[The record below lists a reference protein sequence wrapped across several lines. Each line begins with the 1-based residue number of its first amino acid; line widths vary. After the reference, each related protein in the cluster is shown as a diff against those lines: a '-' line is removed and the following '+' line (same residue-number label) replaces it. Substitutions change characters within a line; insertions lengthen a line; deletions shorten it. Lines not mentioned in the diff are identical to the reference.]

1 MVYAKFSRSLKVLI
15 FTSILV
21 AGLGV
26 FVWLHYRGQR
36 ITELYI
42 FSVLFVLSL
51 SLYSMTKTLSMN
63 VQSRE
68 ITGRFN
74 WLGFPLSKIVVRVPV
89 DGSLELIEELEPG
102 RSGNVGVWLCLRV
115 TVELVEG
122 GPDDEPPYEIIRHEH
137 LPNREI
143 LTSCAENAAKQLN
156 VPLIDERRYKENK
169 NIQAMDEN

>member
-1 MVYAKFSRSLKVLI
+1 MVYAKFRRSLKVLI

-21 AGLGV
+21 AGLGA

-74 WLGFPLSKIVVRVPV
+74 WLGFPLSKIVVRVPI
-89 DGSLELIEELEPG
+89 DGSLVLVEEREPG
-102 RSGNVGVWLCLRV
+102 SSTNVGVWLCLCV
-115 TVELVEG
+115 NGELVKG
-122 GPDDEPPYEIIRHEH
+122 GSDDEPPYEVIRHEH

-143 LTSCAENAAKQLN
+143 LTRCAEDAAKQLD

-169 NIQAMDEN
+169 NI

>member
-1 MVYAKFSRSLKVLI
+1 MVYAKFRRSLKVLI
-15 FTSILV
+15 FTSIFV

-89 DGSLELIEELEPG
+89 NGSLLLTEERERG
-102 RSGNVGVWLCLRV
+102 GSGNVGVWLCLCV
-115 TVELVEG
+115 NGELVEG
-122 GPDDEPPYEIIRHEH
+122 GSDDEPPYEVIRHEH
-137 LPNREI
+137 FPNREI
-143 LTSCAENAAKQLN
+143 LTSCAEDAAKQLN

-169 NIQAMDEN
+169 NI

>member
-1 MVYAKFSRSLKVLI
+1 MVYAKFRRSLKVLI
-15 FTSILV
+15 FISILV

-51 SLYSMTKTLSMN
+51 SLYAMTKTLSMN

-74 WLGFPLSKIVVRVPV
+74 WLGFPLSKIVVRVPIN
-89 DGSLELIEELEPG
+89 GSLVLKEEREPG
-102 RSGNVGVWLCLRV
+102 SSGNVGVWLCLCV
-115 TVELVEG
+115 NGELVQG
-122 GPDDEPPYEIIRHEH
+122 GSNDEPPYELIRHEH

-143 LTSCAENAAKQLN
+143 LTSCAEDAAKQLN

-169 NIQAMDEN
+169 NI

>member
-1 MVYAKFSRSLKVLI
+1 MVHAKFRRSLKVFI

-21 AGLGV
+21 AGLGA

-51 SLYSMTKTLSMN
+51 SLYSMKKDLAMN
-63 VQSRE
+63 IQRRE
-68 ITGRFN
+68 ITGRFT
-74 WLGFPLSKIVVRVPV
+74 WLGFPLSKIVVRVPT
-89 DGSLELIEELEPG
+89 DGSLALIEDREPG
-102 RSGNVGVWLCLRV
+102 SSGNLGVWLCLCV
-115 TVELVEG
+115 SGEIVEG
-122 GPDDEPPYEIIRHEH
+122 GSDEEPPYEVIRHCH

-143 LTSCAENAAKQLN
+143 LTKCAEDASKKLN

-169 NIQAMDEN
+169 NI